1 MVFVQHYILNGFNNN
16 IAYDNNNMKSH
27 LIADYKL
34 LFEEAERNN
43 EKINCLINDIGSLE
57 AQRKDCVHKLTGK
70 PYDDYAFHEQIS
82 SLDGKICKFKEQL
95 NLLEWNS
102 MKRPTELSDKELYEF
117 FGKQEF
123 HDCLMINISPK
134 WVEGVEGLSEGGRI
148 KFLKLVIEKFITSGS
163 RFTRYKFV
171 IECGKD
177 GNHIHAHCVMMLNP
191 ELNKSNKT
199 WISKGNVSRDLR
211 AVWNKLSRD
220 AQLLQE
226 DCLKSKFAIQTILI
240 KNERMLQDKL
250 DYLIEEL
257 KPLSHQNLPHP
268 QLPEISGE
276 W

>member
-1 MVFVQHYILNGFNNN
+1 
-16 IAYDNNNMKSH
+16 
-27 LIADYKL
+27 
-34 LFEEAERNN
+34 
-43 EKINCLINDIGSLE
+43 
-57 AQRKDCVHKLTGK
+57 
-70 PYDDYAFHEQIS
+70 
-82 SLDGKICKFKEQL
+82 
-95 NLLEWNS
+95 
-102 MKRPTELSDKELYEF
+102 
-117 FGKQEF
+117 
-123 HDCLMINISPK
+123 
-134 WVEGVEGLSEGGRI
+134 
-148 KFLKLVIEKFITSGS
+148 
-163 RFTRYKFV
+163 V